1 MDAVRAYFKRAMS
14 SDPLAGNMYDPV
26 RHVQTSEALMS
37 INNQILTFAASNLDT
52 TSREWQV
59 IIFLSRRSLG
69 HL

>member
-14 SDPLAGNMYDPV
+14 SDPPAGNMYDPV
-26 RHVQTSEALMS
+26 RHVQTFEALMS
-37 INNQILTFAASNLDT
+37 INKQILTFAASNLDA

-59 IIFLSRRSLG
+59 IIFLSRRGLG